1 MSTGRTHMRKEIRDK
16 IVAQALEEIS
26 FARNHKQ
33 GKVKN
38 WQKNEDLYYGKK
50 VPVDTSRSNV
60 DIASAKMQEF
70 VTTFMSKIDAP
81 LIFKYTKRKDAQKK
95 RVDMLNALRVYDASR
110 DMWDIKD
117 LVGKLQMILY
127 GRAIYSYSADSSN
140 GYKPN
145 LENVDV
151 YDFLIDPAAGGLDME
166 RAAYMGRYGII
177 KYVSDLKQ
185 GVRDGLY
192 LRSEV
197 QHLIDGPGNAG
208 EATQEETNKRNRIYG
223 QKVYTTEKEMSNRG
237 KYILW
242 EWYTTF
248 EGERYYLLLSER
260 GNGAIRVEPLRD
272 IFESNLFPFWSYA
285 AFIDLTE
292 FWTPSFADFVREIF
306 MAQAVSI
313 NQLLDNAEQ
322 INKPMKYVDVSA
334 IENLAEL
341 KYRKDGVVRFKSAS
355 DLTKALRLQETPPIN
370 TPLEVY
376 KMLDGIQ
383 EKSSGITASA
393 KGIAEEDK
401 VGIYEGNVANMA
413 DRFGLVNKSYSF
425 GYERFAKLYEM
436 GVREHLTKKVAIDVL
451 GPTGVEVV
459 EVSRRDIFR
468 AGEDFGVMVESSSAE
483 ASLSSIDTRTRLQFL
498 MANKGNPV
506 LNQQKLV
513 ELEARIAG
521 FSEEELRQ
529 LMDVS
534 QFGDADLMSEA
545 ERDIEALLDGKIIPP
560 NRKANAAYKQ
570 RFVDYML
577 DHEEDLLDDP
587 EAVQRIF
594 AYIESLTPVI
604 MQNTARMA
612 QERAA
617 QTMTP
622 PPVTNSLSTG
632 NPQIPN
638 DQIQL

>member
-1 MSTGRTHMRKEIRDK
+1 MRKEIRDK
-16 IVAQALEEIS
+16 IVAQAINEIS

-33 GKVKN
+33 GKVKG

-50 VPVDTSRSNV
+50 ASVDTSRSNV

-81 LIFKYTKRKDAQKK
+81 LLFKFTKRKDAQKK
-95 RVDMLNALRVYDASR
+95 RVDKLNALRLYDASR

-127 GRAIYSYSADSSN
+127 GRAIYGYSADSTI

-145 LENVDV
+145 LENIDV
-151 YDFLIDPAAGGLDME
+151 YDFLIDPAAGGVDMD
-166 RAAYMGRYGII
+166 RAAYLGRYGIV

-197 QHLIDGPGNAG
+197 QNLIDGPGNAD

-223 QKVYTTEKEMSNRG
+223 QRVYTTEKEMSNKG
-237 KYILW
+237 KYVFW
-242 EWYTTF
+242 EWYTTY
-248 EGERYYLLLSER
+248 EGERYYLLLNDR
-260 GNGAIRVEPLRD
+260 ANGAIRVEKLTD
-272 IFESNLFPFWSYA
+272 IFESNMYPFWSYA

-313 NQLLDNAEQ
+313 NQMLDNAEQ

-334 IENLAEL
+334 VENLAEL
-341 KYRKDGVVRFKSAS
+341 KYRKDGVVRFKSAT
-355 DLTKALRLQETPPIN
+355 DLTKAVRLQETPPIS

-376 KMLDGIQ
+376 KMLDSIQ
-383 EKSSGITASA
+383 EKSSGVTASA

-425 GYERFAKLYEM
+425 GYERFAKLYEA
-436 GVREHLTKKVAIDVL
+436 GVREHLSKKIAIDIL
-451 GPTGVEVV
+451 GPNGVEL
-459 EVSRRDIFR
+459 EEISRRDIFR
-468 AGEDFGVMVESSSAE
+468 SGEDFGVLVESSSAE
-483 ASLSSIDTRTRLQFL
+483 ASLSAVDTRTRLQFL
-498 MANKGNPV
+498 MANKGNPA

-513 ELEARIAG
+513 EFEARIAG
-521 FSEEELRQ
+521 FTEEELRQ

-545 ERDIEALLDGKIIPP
+545 ERDIEALLDGEMLAP

-577 DHEEDLLDDP
+577 DHEEDLIDEP
-587 EAVQRIF
+587 ETIQRLF
-594 AYIESLTPVI
+594 AYIESLTPII
-604 MQNTARMA
+604 MQNTARKA
-612 QERAA
+612 QEQAMSPLA
-617 QTMTP
+617 P
-622 PPVTNSLSTG
+622 PLAGQLSTG
-632 NPQIPN
+632 NPQPQN
-638 DQIQL
+638 DAIQL